1 MPTAEPPSSI
11 HLVTLAQA
19 ETSDY
24 HLLQLPDEVLAELEE
39 KTAKRR
45 RRAGGLSRGD
55 DDDSDVD
62 DDDDDEEDARHL

>member
-1 MPTAEPPSSI
+1 MPTAEVPSSI

-39 KTAKRR
+39 KTAKRKR
-45 RRAGGLSRGD
+45 RGGGAALRED
-55 DDDSDVD
+55 NDDSDLD
-62 DDDDDEEDARHL
+62 DDNEEDARHL